1 MITIQLL
8 NKKNKPAETL
18 SYSLKDDPLFLIE
31 MGLGEREYIY
41 SEPTKSH
48 EEAIKRFDTL
58 KLLRGQKKRLTV
70 EFKDGRK
77 FVLKRE
83 IQ

>member
-8 NKKNKPAETL
+8 TKKNKAVETL
-18 SYSLKDDPLFLIE
+18 SYSSKEDPTFSVE
-31 MGLGEREYIY
+31 MGLGDREYMY

-48 EEAIKRFDTL
+48 DEALKRFDTL
-58 KLLRGQKKRLTV
+58 KLLRGQKKRLTI